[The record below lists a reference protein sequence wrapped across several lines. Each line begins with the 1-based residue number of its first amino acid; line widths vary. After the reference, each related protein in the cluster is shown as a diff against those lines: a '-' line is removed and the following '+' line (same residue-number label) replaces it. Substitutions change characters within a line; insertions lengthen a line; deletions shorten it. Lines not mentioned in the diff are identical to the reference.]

1 MYRLSADMDKHK
13 ENISS
18 YLNIL
23 YLLYRDCL
31 VYMQTGDISRLM
43 QADKLDDIKKMCTL
57 RNLKQ
62 LIRGCELIDTAMYN
76 LSGRGDFALV
86 IDNLFFKLKER

>member
-1 MYRLSADMDKHK
+1 MDKHK
-13 ENISS
+13 EDIAS

-23 YLLYRDCL
+23 YLFYRDCL
-31 VYMQTGDISRLM
+31 VYMQTEGDVSRLI
-43 QADKLDDIKKMCTL
+43 QADRLADIKKMCAL

-62 LIRGCELIDTAMYN
+62 LIRGCELIDTAIYN
-76 LSGRGDFALV
+76 LSRRGDFALV